1 MRFKTIGKNEILGS
15 SGDIYTPKYLPKGF
29 LLLKTTIQQKKKQ
42 KTKNDSLISTGNLFR
57 IEIFPDF
64 RQMF

>member
-1 MRFKTIGKNEILGS
+1 MIFKTNITKEILGS

-29 LLLKTTIQQKKKQ
+29 ILLKTTIQQKKK
-42 KTKNDSLISTGNLFR
+42 KKDSLINTGNLFR

-64 RQMF
+64 